1 MKEGKIAMKERKIR
15 VLLTKGGL
23 DGHDR
28 GILVVAQALRDAKIE
43 VVYGGLYRSPE
54 EIAAMALGEDVDM
67 VGISILSG
75 AHLGVFSEV
84 LRILQEKTGKDWFVF
99 GGGVVPQKD
108 IPVLENMGVKKIFL
122 PGTDTNDIVKFVLE
136 AKLMKKNSSL
146 LDLTESTKRGEVLAA
161 SRLMT
166 FIRKGSRR
174 AKKLVSEFP
183 NPQKET
189 LLIGVTGPGGVGK
202 STLINK
208 LIYYFRQENKTV
220 GVVSCDPVSLSGG
233 AFLGDRIRMQEHTLD
248 PGVFVRS
255 VAQYKNFKG
264 VTSEIPSIIKIF
276 GALKKDVIIVETVGV
291 GQEDLGFKDLVDTL
305 LLVLMPGLG
314 DEIQMLK
321 GGVIQ
326 TADILVVNKSEL
338 IGGDVMA
345 RNLLSY
351 FGNIAKPDDWQPKIY
366 KTSSISG
373 EGIPELLE
381 GIKEHKKFLLNK
393 AAQ

>member
-1 MKEGKIAMKERKIR
+1 MAEKQKKIR

-28 GILVVAQALRDAKIE
+28 GILVVAQAMRDAKIE

-67 VGISILSG
+67 VGISVLSG

-84 LRILQEKTGKDWFVF
+84 LKLLKQKTSVDWFVF
-99 GGGVVPQKD
+99 GGGIVPQKD
-108 IPVLENMGVKKIFL
+108 IPVLEGMGVKKIFL
-122 PGTDTNDIVKFVLE
+122 PGTDTKDITKFVLS
-136 AKLMKKNSSL
+136 APAIKKNSSL
-146 LDLTESTKRGEVLAA
+146 PNLIEKTKNGDVLAA

-166 FIRKGSRR
+166 FVQKGKRGV
-174 AKKLVSEFP
+174 KKAMSELP
-183 NPQKET
+183 NPGKDT

-208 LIYYFRQENKTV
+208 LIYCFRQENKTV

-248 PGVFVRS
+248 SGVFVRS

-264 VTSEIPSIIKIF
+264 VTSEIPAIIKIF

-291 GQEDLGFKDLVDTL
+291 GQEDLGFKDLVETL
-305 LLVLMPGLG
+305 VLVLMPGLG

-326 TADILVVNKSEL
+326 TADILVVNKAEL
-338 IGGDVMA
+338 VGGDAMVG
-345 RNLLSY
+345 NLLSY
-351 FGNIAKPDDWQPKIY
+351 FGNIAKPDGWQPKIY

-373 EGIPELLE
+373 EGISELLE

-393 AAQ
+393 TAQ